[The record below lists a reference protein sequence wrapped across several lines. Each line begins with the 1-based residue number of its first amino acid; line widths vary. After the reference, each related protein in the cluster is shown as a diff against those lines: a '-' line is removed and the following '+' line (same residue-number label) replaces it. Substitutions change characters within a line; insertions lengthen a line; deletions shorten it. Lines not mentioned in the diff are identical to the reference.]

1 MHTIHT
7 VPYIH
12 TYIHSFIHIGKDKL
26 PSHLEDLKVMKDLQH
41 YALQSNINNPEAYEE
56 VKKGTNLT

>member
-1 MHTIHT
+1 MHA
-7 VPYIH
+7 YIH
-12 TYIHSFIHIGKDKL
+12 TGKDKL
-26 PSHLEDLKVMKDLQH
+26 PSHLENLKVMKDLQR